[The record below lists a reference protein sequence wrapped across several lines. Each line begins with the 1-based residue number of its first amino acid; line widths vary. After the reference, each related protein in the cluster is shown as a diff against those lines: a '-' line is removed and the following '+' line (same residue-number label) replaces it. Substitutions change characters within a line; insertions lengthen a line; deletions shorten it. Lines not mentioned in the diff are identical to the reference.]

1 MPLSTTKTSKNV
13 GLRPLD
19 QATTNLLHRHLHKA
33 LKQGHYGQAI
43 RLLNYLIVQAPKNS
57 SYYTQRGLVYYRCR
71 YWSRAIADYSQAI
84 RLKTGDDR
92 TYVDRANCYAA
103 QGKSSEAIADYD
115 CAIAINPNN
124 IQARLRQG
132 VLFRGLGLYED
143 AITCFD
149 LALFLGQLSAHTY
162 AERGR
167 TYHVDGHW
175 NCAMGDYQSALTI
188 LDKAPSQPLKSQ
200 LQTWIS
206 ELISNR

>member
-1 MPLSTTKTSKNV
+1 MPLSTLKTPKNA
-13 GLRPLD
+13 GLH
-19 QATTNLLHRHLHKA
+19 QATAKLLHQHLHRA
-33 LKQGHYGQAI
+33 LAQGHYGQAI
-43 RLLNYLIVQAPKNS
+43 RLLDYLIVQAPKKS

-71 YWSRAIADYSQAI
+71 QWSQAMVNYNQA
-84 RLKTGDDR
+84 LQLNPGNDR
-92 TYVDRANCYAA
+92 IYVNRANCYVA
-103 QGKSSEAIADYD
+103 QGKFPEAIADYD

-124 IQARLRQG
+124 IRARLRQG
-132 VLFRGLGLYED
+132 ILFRGLGLYED

-149 LALFLGQLSAHTY
+149 LALFLGQLSAYTY

-175 NCAMGDYQSALTI
+175 NCAMGDYQSALTM
-188 LDKAPSQPLKSQ
+188 LDRAPSQPLEFQ